1 VKITITIPDGIDVM
15 QDVTEYCRKNRID
28 LHSRMQQELD
38 DFVSKVREL
47 VRQERLVNSGLDEIT
62 DTFKKAVEGE
72 VK

>member
-1 VKITITIPDGIDVM
+1 MKITITIPDDADIIN
-15 QDVTEYCRKNRID
+15 DVTEYCRATGID
-28 LHSRMQQELD
+28 LHGRMQQELD